1 VAGLEGGTFDD
12 AVCCGPGQAEG
23 GTVGE
28 RDRLGQR
35 GEPDR
40 GGHRD
45 VLGERA
51 VAQVGLGDRT
61 EHPIPD
67 RVAVDT
73 RADGVDLAG
82 EVLAEHEREPVL
94 HEVLGVASAV
104 PAFRLWGGFLGEH
117 IPQVP
122 GDAAQRSHGGV
133 ADVRMAQEQKSWA
146 SRVRTVAAVL
156 VPERLTHSTS
166 AWAPSPSGP

>member
-1 VAGLEGGTFDD
+1 M
-12 AVCCGPGQAEG
+12 
-23 GTVGE
+23 
-28 RDRLGQR
+28 
-35 GEPDR
+35 
-40 GGHRD
+40 
-45 VLGERA
+45 
-51 VAQVGLGDRT
+51 
-61 EHPIPD
+61 
-67 RVAVDT
+67 
-73 RADGVDLAG
+73 
-82 EVLAEHEREPVL
+82 L

-104 PAFRLWGGFLGEH
+104 PAFRRWGGFLGEH

-122 GDAAQRSHGGV
+122 GDAAQRSQAGC